1 MKLKFFGYEITVT
14 REEADELEQAKA
26 VLERHGFRAVRQTA
40 DKSKKQESIKRANE
54 IRVSKTREKMQN
66 ALNLLRFQDD
76 KITAYRL
83 AKEAGVSQP
92 TAKKF
97 LAEIGISTEK
107 K

>member
-1 MKLKFFGYEITVT
+1 MKLKFFGYEITVSK
-14 REEADELEQAKA
+14 EEADELERAKA
-26 VLERHGFRAVRQTA
+26 ILDKHGFRAVRKTA
-40 DKSKKQESIKRANE
+40 DKRKKQESIKRANE
-54 IRVSKTREKMQN
+54 VRVSKTKEKMQN

-97 LAEIGISTEK
+97 LVEIGISPEK